1 MAAPWIIAETV
12 ISDGTKRIPVYN
24 LDLGSLVEMDFNPT
38 SGAVPINARQ
48 HPIVGARWGGAK
60 FVTDFA
66 GSGTAGTAPNVD
78 NWMKATGIKVTNNVS
93 TSQVYLADGNLGTNF
108 TGATVEAII
117 GGGLTTV
124 SATSAAD
131 WTLTGTAGG
140 ILKAAWTMFGVYTA
154 PTEAT
159 NADTLATTAVP
170 IPLVALVAT
179 IGGDTL
185 VLKEF
190 VIALNNRVNSPN
202 YDMCHASGAAA
213 PRVVDQNP
221 TISIKAEFPAYST
234 ANYFTDCTSGT
245 KTAISIV
252 VGTTGGNIC
261 TITGDAYPNRKP
273 ILSDND
279 GLLGIDMSYD
289 FGYAAADTKLTITLT

>member
-1 MAAPWIIAETV
+1 MAAPWIITETV
-12 ISDGTKRIPVYN
+12 ISDASKRIPVYG
-24 LDLGSLVEMDFNPT
+24 LDLGGLVEMDFNQT
-38 SGAVPINARQ
+38 SGAIPINARQ

-66 GSGTAGTAPNVD
+66 GSGTVGTAPNVD
-78 NWMKATGIKVTNNVS
+78 NWMKATGFKVTNNVGA
-93 TSQVYLADGNLGTNF
+93 SQVYLADGNIGANF
-108 TGATVEAII
+108 TAATLEAIL
-117 GGGLTTV
+117 GGGLTTICA
-124 SATSAAD
+124 SAAAD

-140 ILKAAWTMFGVYTA
+140 ILKASWTMFGTYTA

-159 NADTLATTAVP
+159 NADSLATSAVP
-170 IPLVALVAT
+170 VPLVALVAT

-190 VIALNNRVNSPN
+190 VIALNNKVNSPN
-202 YDMCHASGAAA
+202 YDMCNAAGAAGS
-213 PRVVDQNP
+213 RVVDQNP
-221 TISIKAEFPAYST
+221 TFSFKAEFPALAT

-245 KTAISIV
+245 KTTISIV

-273 ILSDND
+273 IITDND
-279 GLLGIDMSYD
+279 GLAGVDMSYD
-289 FGYAAADTKLTITLT
+289 FSFAAADTKLTITLT